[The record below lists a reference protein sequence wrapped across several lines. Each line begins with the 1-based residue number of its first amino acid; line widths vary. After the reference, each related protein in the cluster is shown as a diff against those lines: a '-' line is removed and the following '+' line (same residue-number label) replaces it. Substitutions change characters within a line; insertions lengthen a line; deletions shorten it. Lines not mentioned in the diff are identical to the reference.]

1 MSRILANDQTLI
13 DRLSLN
19 DTDAFEEL
27 YRQYWHGLYLYSLK
41 KLQSREDAKI
51 IVRTIFIDL
60 WEKRH
65 SLPVSFSLSKF
76 LYEEVRKTVVKCL
89 SKKLAEP
96 NDIVWFENRLS
107 GEFSVQSLQ
116 AARKPVTRKY
126 AMINNPTEL
135 IRQQTGQAGTEHYNT
150 FATVKWMFQSL
161 TNKLSFITIFSY
173 HKNLCI

>member
-1 MSRILANDQTLI
+1 MSRILANDLTLI

-27 YRQYWHGLYLYSLK
+27 YHQYWHGLYLYSLK
-41 KLQSREDAKI
+41 KLQSPEDAKI

-65 SLPVSFSLSKF
+65 FLPTTFSLSKF
-76 LYEEVRKTVVKCL
+76 LYEEIRKAVVKCL
-89 SKKLAEP
+89 SKKLADT
-96 NDIVWFENRLS
+96 NNILWFENRLS

-126 AMINNPTEL
+126 TFINKPSEL
-135 IRQQTGQAGTEHYNT
+135 IRQQSGQAGTEHYTT
-150 FATVKWMFQSL
+150 FATVKWMFHSLTAKFSL
-161 TNKLSFITIFSY
+161 TNLLSY
-173 HKNLCI
+173 PKH